1 MANFDQY
8 AFNNEDFV
16 YSVSEEEVFFVNF
29 SDESPVMRI
38 SNAAAD
44 FFKLVFIQRLPDQEA
59 RAKIFELYDVNS
71 ERLDKDLVDL
81 HTQLVSR
88 NIIKPN

>member
-1 MANFDQY
+1 MVNFDRHG
-8 AFNNEDFV
+8 FNKDDFV

-44 FFKLVFIQRLPDQEA
+44 FFKLVFIQRIPDQQA
-59 RAKIFELYDVNS
+59 RTKVLELYDVTS
-71 ERLDKDLVDL
+71 ERLDKDLDDL